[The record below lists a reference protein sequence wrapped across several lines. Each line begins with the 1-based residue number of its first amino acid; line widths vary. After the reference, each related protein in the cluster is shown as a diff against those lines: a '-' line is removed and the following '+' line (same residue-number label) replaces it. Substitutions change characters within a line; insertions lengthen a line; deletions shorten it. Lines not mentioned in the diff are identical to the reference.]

1 MAIFFLF
8 PRKKFLPISFKIQLL
23 ETSPQKQKKQR
34 QTKLDVSFSDVFS
47 LPVQCTLL
55 ILCDLLLFCQVCI
68 LVKETA
74 EIETGMAEK
83 STWDQA
89 NIGQKKTRFVFLEIE
104 DYLFAKLST
113 LLLLTIL
120 PLIYFMFPTYWRYFH
135 GRYAAKSL
143 MTNWLSFYLLCTL

>member
-1 MAIFFLF
+1 
-8 PRKKFLPISFKIQLL
+8 L

-120 PLIYFMFPTYWRYFH
+120 PLIYFMFPTY
-135 GRYAAKSL
+135 
-143 MTNWLSFYLLCTL
+143 